1 MNTNSSV
8 IYSCFP
14 PGLPQVETIGD
25 AYMAVT
31 NLVDPDP
38 HHAATM
44 IRFAQRAQEEAAKVP
59 QPGMD
64 DGSTLKLRI
73 GEGAV
78 YNVPFQAQAHHQ
90 TIYTGNND

>member
-1 MNTNSSV
+1 MDCLSGGSLLDRQ
-8 IYSCFP
+8 FP
-14 PGLPQVETIGD
+14 MALCPMQVETIGD

-44 IRFAQRAQEEAAKVP
+44 VRFALRAQEEAAKVP
-59 QPGMD
+59 QPGVN

-73 GEGAV
+73 GEGR
-78 YNVPFQAQAHHQ
+78 
-90 TIYTGNND
+90 ILGWG

>member
-1 MNTNSSV
+1 MAL
-8 IYSCFP
+8 CP
-14 PGLPQVETIGD
+14 MQVETIGD

-44 IRFAQRAQEEAAKVP
+44 VRFALRAQEEAAKVP
-59 QPGMD
+59 QPGVN

-73 GEGAV
+73 GEGR
-78 YNVPFQAQAHHQ
+78 
-90 TIYTGNND
+90 ILGWG